1 MLVLKIVFALIFI
14 LLVGSGIGVLILGTK
29 KIVSLFKEVN
39 KTNNSSYRSVMLIS
53 LFLPLI
59 GLLIYAINIGSNET
73 LSKWALRGFKMNL
86 LLLFM
91 LAVIMYFIMSI
102 VPN

>member
-1 MLVLKIVFALIFI
+1 MLVLNVVFALILI
-14 LLVGSGIGVLILGTK
+14 LLVGSGIGILIVGIK

-39 KTNNSSYRSVMLIS
+39 KTNNSSYRSVLLIS
-53 LFLPLI
+53 LFLPSI
-59 GLLIYAINIGSNET
+59 GLLIYAFNVGNNEP